1 MKNII
6 FEKIYYPYKKIILDI
21 FENLENGAIKKEDFT
36 LKKFISF
43 LNGLEIE
50 SFDYLKNYKDG
61 VELSN
66 NEVVINNLQD
76 IENIIEKIKKNKII
90 EIIYKLNENITALKF
105 LLSITTKDC
114 INMQEFAG
122 EVFGGNNQTFLSL
135 EDLSSIEKLVE
146 LFEIIKNYN
155 YEENKNNEKEI
166 IKYLEKE
173 LIPEE
178 KNLINYF
185 NNYHEYEQFFKEN
198 LNSSKYIS
206 ETIQKILNNSKFFLL
221 NNDKEFFNGFI
232 INEEN
237 KAVFIDYN
245 FLMNLRERAI
255 NNRYKKID
263 YNKNYREKIDKYEEI
278 TIKNNKIFIEFVRQI
293 NELLKLIKKISK
305 KGIIYKLSKEEE
317 EKISNKKSDTISY
330 LDKIENNFFLF
341 EIRIQIKE
349 KDGKYYSNYF
359 FNEEEKKTFN
369 EIYSKI
375 NDLYNSIN
383 TIQKNSYLQK
393 NYINFIYGNQFQM
406 IFEYILTNQINKNL
420 KYFLNSFFD
429 NENIKIEQ
437 ENKDNIKID
446 LNQNFNSEIYNKYID
461 ECDKLLQ
468 YIIKINHISL
478 NNIYQKNSIKEKFSK
493 YIGIYINGC
502 FDLEKEIIQYYKY
515 FTNNMPLS
523 STLLLC
529 DEKTTSEEIMAFFYR
544 TTLCQ
549 QHICFCFANPESL
562 SRENKTFVI
571 NLLRDIF
578 KEGNI
583 SNNLQKMKSC
593 LFIMTRNLEDEL
605 CKSLFNFKYIKLLE
619 NIKEIE
625 EEKIEDDNIK
635 IIYSDFSGVGKS
647 TYIKG
652 LAKSEYIYFP
662 VGGVFS
668 KEEIL
673 ERLKKMDEE
682 KNTNNIN
689 DLLFHIDLYDTEQKS
704 IMNEF
709 LYFILVTKTFGK
721 ENNIFYL
728 SRKIKVYLE
737 IPNSFINFFEK
748 FPIIDIIDKNNRIEL
763 KLNNLPPLIVPDDL
777 LSEERIVSLFLK
789 LLKEEN
795 TVDKNISLLLK
806 ANNKIDKNEI
816 IFLISMK
823 I

>member
-6 FEKIYYPYKKIILDI
+6 FEKIYYTYKKIILDI

-146 LFEIIKNYN
+146 LFELIKNYN

-166 IKYLEKE
+166 IKYLEKK

-237 KAVFIDYN
+237 KPVFIDYN

-341 EIRIQIKE
+341 EIKIQIKE